1 MRKII
6 VEFPESQI
14 LDSKEGF
21 FENCILISS
30 PMGVDVHGSCA
41 YLVNEN
47 WYNDVKSGKIADIV
61 DEYDETTIEENLDVI
76 WDDFLLDEALKEN

>member
-1 MRKII
+1 MNFLKVKYLTLKR
-6 VEFPESQI
+6 
-14 LDSKEGF
+14 DF